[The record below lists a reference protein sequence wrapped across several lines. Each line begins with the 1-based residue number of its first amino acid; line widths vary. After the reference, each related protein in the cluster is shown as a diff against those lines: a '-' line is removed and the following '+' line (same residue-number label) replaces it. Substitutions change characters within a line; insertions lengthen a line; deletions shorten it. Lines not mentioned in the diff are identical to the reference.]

1 MHWLTKIGGAL
12 MIEAYAQ
19 NIGMTKIPEWAVE
32 ELRELAEIEPQLFP
46 SEDLISRYSYSD
58 LPVRRALG
66 DLYAACFEQVKD
78 YFPDIIILVPWLV
91 IGGADL
97 GILHHVEAALTEGKR
112 VLVISTENA
121 ESPWRTRIP
130 PTARFLE
137 LGRLGSQLA
146 EDQRLSVLL
155 RLVLQQK
162 ALVIHIIN
170 SRLGWEMVRRY
181 GKSLLAVEKRVY
193 ASIFADG
200 FNESGGRSGF
210 AMSYLID
217 CWPFLQAVICDS
229 AWYRKDL
236 IAQYGCP
243 QKKVFTAYFPTTV
256 EEAPV
261 FSSPSKPRV
270 LWAGRFAIEKRL
282 DLLIDIARL
291 SPELLFDVYGYTVDD
306 YGRSMEER
314 MLELP
319 NVTVHGAYDS
329 LKSVVATN
337 VLSLLLY
344 TSRSDGL
351 PNLLLEATA
360 AGLPVVASA
369 VGGVPDFIGEETG
382 YPVWDVNEPRA
393 YVKRI
398 QEALADSE
406 ERRRRW
412 DAAVELLQSRHK
424 AEVFRLRL
432 KEIPGYFTEN
442 ISEPAVEI
450 INESK

>member
-1 MHWLTKIGGAL
+1 
-12 MIEAYAQ
+12 
-19 NIGMTKIPEWAVE
+19 MTNPPHQSLEVNDLPDWAVE
-32 ELRELAEIEPQLFP
+32 ELRELADIEPQLYPTRNFVG
-46 SEDLISRYSYSD
+46 RYKYSGI
-58 LPVRRALG
+58 PVRRSLG
-66 DLYAACFEQVKD
+66 DSYASCLEQLSD
-78 YFPDIIILVPWLV
+78 FAPDVIILVP
-91 IGGADL
+91 GGDDL
-97 GILHHVEAALTEGKR
+97 GVLHHVEAGISEGKR
-112 VLVISTENA
+112 VLVISTEDA

-130 PTARFLE
+130 PTTRFLE
-137 LGRLGSQLA
+137 LGRLGRHLS
-146 EDQRLSVLL
+146 ENQRLSVLL

-200 FNESGGRSGF
+200 FNEPGGRSGF
-210 AMSYLID
+210 AIDYLVD
-217 CWPFLQAVICDS
+217 CWPFLRAVICDS
-229 AWYRKDL
+229 DWCRKDL
-236 IAQYGCP
+236 IAQYGC
-243 QKKVFTAYFPTTV
+243 QQEKVFTAYFPTNM

-261 FSSPSKPRV
+261 FSSPSSSRV

-282 DLLIDIARL
+282 DLLIEIARL
-291 SPELLFDVYGYTVDD
+291 SPELPFDVYGYAVDD
-306 YGRSMEER
+306 YGRAMEER

-329 LKSVVATN
+329 LKHVVATN
-337 VLSLLLY
+337 VYSLLVY

-369 VGGVPDFIGEETG
+369 VGGVPEFIMEETG
-382 YPVWDVNEPRA
+382 YPVRDVNEPRA
-393 YVKRI
+393 YLKRI
-398 QEALADSE
+398 QEAIADSE

-412 DAAVELLQSRHK
+412 GAAVDLLQSRHK

-432 KEIPGYFTEN
+432 KNIPGYFTEY
-442 ISEPAVEI
+442 ISEPEVDSI
-450 INESK
+450 SESK